1 MTQGN
6 LPQRGYNNSDEP
18 VREFFDTYYQNK
30 LEFPID
36 KKVLNMIKTVYK
48 ID

>member
-1 MTQGN
+1 MSLKT
-6 LPQRGYNNSDEP
+6 LDE
-18 VREFFDTYYQNK
+18 NK